1 MVVAVLLAYDFISDK
16 MRNEKDSVMTTK
28 LGEVFNL
35 ALQKLNLLRKHTNEI
50 TNKTDLNQKTVQFGV
65 NQLSLLEL
73 INPNRMI

>member
-35 ALQKLNLLRKHTNEI
+35 ALEK
-50 TNKTDLNQKTVQFGV
+50 V
-65 NQLSLLEL
+65 EL
-73 INPNRMI
+73 